1 MDMNSVQQSLFPRQ
15 VNPARG
21 SDQQHRE
28 QGRSMQDQLQQAE
41 ARQRAVE
48 NARRRP
54 EQEWWRPERRL
65 DGRLVRVGPQRQPG
79 DDFEQARS
87 DLMRDKIARTYG
99 AADSSRAPVAEVP
112 SPGSRT
118 TPPRGHENI
127 DFIV

>member
-41 ARQRAVE
+41 ARQRTVD
-48 NARRRP
+48 NARQRT

-79 DDFEQARS
+79 EDLEQARS

-99 AADSSRAPVAEVP
+99 APGSSRAPVNELPAASSHAARP
-112 SPGSRT
+112 QH
-118 TPPRGHENI
+118 HENI